1 MQHLNLNSSII
12 NVSLFF
18 SLISICLIYMFKQI
32 ISIVE
37 FTILY
42 KILSEIQDILK
53 FEIQNYE
60 SNSDFEKTIE
70 DNKIDTKHLTIITR
84 SINQKLIKN
93 TKLDIRKILVFD
105 DFPLEIEKLIEK
117 INIQLIKQKY
127 NFQSNFNINNYTLDL
142 NSRIITRE
150 QDELKL
156 TEREIDILLFLN
168 ENKKPQ
174 NVNAL
179 QSKVW
184 GYSSELET
192 HTVETHIYR
201 LRKKIKEKFIDDNF
215 IKSHKDGYSIK

>member
-1 MQHLNLNSSII
+1 
-12 NVSLFF
+12 
-18 SLISICLIYMFKQI
+18 MFKQI
-32 ISIVE
+32 ITIVE
-37 FTILY
+37 FITLY